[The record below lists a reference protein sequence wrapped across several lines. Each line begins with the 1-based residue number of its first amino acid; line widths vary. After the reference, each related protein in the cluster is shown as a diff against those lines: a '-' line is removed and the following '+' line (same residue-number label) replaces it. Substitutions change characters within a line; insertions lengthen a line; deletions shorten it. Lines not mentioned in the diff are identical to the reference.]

1 MLIHFISMHNI
12 VCDTE
17 KPATKPQKWS
27 IKKPHGK
34 LAQRCASVFPA
45 RKSRGLGASTDFHLL
60 TVRHVILR
68 HVLVASRNSRERER
82 DSIVLSRCRRCT
94 RILQFTSNVHT
105 SLDQQCSPFIS
116 CSRIAEK
123 TRLTTKKNTG
133 TRDNSIQS

>member
-1 MLIHFISMHNI
+1 MLIHFNSMHNI

-27 IKKPHGK
+27 IKNQHDK

-68 HVLVASRNSRERER
+68 HVLVASRSSRERFHR
-82 DSIVLSRCRRCT
+82 SFSMSTMHAYFAIHFKRTLPRST
-94 RILQFTSNVHT
+94 MFAIYIL
-105 SLDQQCSPFIS
+105 
-116 CSRIAEK
+116 
-123 TRLTTKKNTG
+123 LTYNGENPVKNEENQA
-133 TRDNSIQS
+133 RDNSIQS